1 MQGLAYLAS
10 ILLANVIV
18 NTFGIVTVL
27 GITFPAG
34 APLIGMTF
42 TLRDMVQRRWGKLH
56 CWWWMLAASL
66 ITVMFNPT
74 LAYASFAAFLVAEG
88 LDWAVYT
95 LVPGSFV
102 KRALLSNLVGLP
114 LDSILFVALA
124 FGWVWP
130 AIIGQTVVK
139 IVFGSG
145 LVGMAVWGRK
155 K

>member
-1 MQGLAYLAS
+1 MQGIAYLSS

-27 GITFPAG
+27 GLTFPAG

-66 ITVMFNPT
+66 ITVLFNPT

-88 LDWAVYT
+88 IDWVIYT
-95 LVPGSFV
+95 AVPGSFV
-102 KRALLSNLVGLP
+102 KRVLLSNLVGLP
-114 LDSILFVALA
+114 MDSIVFVALA
-124 FGWVWP
+124 FGWIWP
-130 AIIGQTVVK
+130 AIIGQTLVK
-139 IVFGSG
+139 LVFGAG
-145 LVGMAVWGRK
+145 LVGLAVLRRK
-155 K
+155 